1 VHCFLGSCIEICPD
15 GKKLCQGPWAEECV
29 DTQDDLDNCGDCGRA
44 RIRALQ
50 RRHMYKAV

>member
-1 VHCFLGSCIEICPD
+1 MHCFLGSCIEICPD